1 MSEPTTSVRSRGER
15 TRDILGFL
23 FFAACALV
31 PVVVAMHM
39 TVLGRFLSYGGLTTS
54 QPDAVFFALL
64 AAAIH
69 GPTLIA
75 MGSIVGGVQRYL
87 AGRRGAFAVPL
98 LGAASI
104 PVLYGICGALIAA

>member
-1 MSEPTTSVRSRGER
+1 MNEPTSRVRSRGER

-31 PVVVAMHM
+31 PVVVATHM
-39 TVLGRFLSYGGLTTS
+39 TMLGRFLSYGGLTTS
-54 QPDAVFFALL
+54 QPDPMFFALL
-64 AAAIH
+64 AMAIH
-69 GPTLIA
+69 GPILLA
-75 MGSIVGGVQRYL
+75 MGSVVWGVQRYI

-104 PVLYGICGALIAA
+104 PVLYVICGALIAA

>member
-1 MSEPTTSVRSRGER
+1 MNEPTSRVRSRGER

-31 PVVVAMHM
+31 PVVVATHM
-39 TVLGRFLSYGGLTTS
+39 TMLGRFLSYGGLTTS
-54 QPDAVFFALL
+54 QPDPMFFALL
-64 AAAIH
+64 AMAIH
-69 GPTLIA
+69 GPILLA
-75 MGSIVGGVQRYL
+75 MGSAVWGVQRYI

-104 PVLYGICGALIAA
+104 PVLYVICGALIAA